1 MSAKYCID
9 WSFSR
14 HRSFHH
20 SHIYRLQH
28 RHINCD
34 NLKYSMSCI
43 VIHTCTYISKKK
55 RIFSIKVMMLLT
67 EGKMMSMM
75 DFNILKPIS
84 IKINIKFRTNANE
97 LQTLSII
104 SKRNYETTPAWQWFI
119 FMSKRKSKMKNMN
132 KSAKIEINHI
142 ITIEIL
148 TSRLT
153 ENWTLF
159 ISFTNA

>member
-43 VIHTCTYISKKK
+43 VMLYTLAHTSAKK
-55 RIFSIKVMMLLT
+55 RKFSIKVMMLLT
-67 EGKMMSMM
+67 EGKIMSMM

-84 IKINIKFRTNANE
+84 IKININFRTNANE
-97 LQTLSII
+97 IQTLSII
-104 SKRNYETTPAWQWFI
+104 SKRNYETTP
-119 FMSKRKSKMKNMN
+119 S
-132 KSAKIEINHI
+132 
-142 ITIEIL
+142 
-148 TSRLT
+148 
-153 ENWTLF
+153 
-159 ISFTNA
+159 